1 MNPVARLAN
10 AILSSLV
17 RNRHHLPRPVNRL
30 IDDVAKN
37 PDGVFSRVASFL
49 LGGSSRSQ
57 APTPSSVPDTPI
69 RVFIGPTN
77 YAGQGY
83 LWARALEVDA
93 DLGARNMAV
102 ELPGGFN
109 FDADTSV
116 PVSVYNHSTRWQ
128 KAELAAVC
136 RFSHV
141 LIEAERPLFG
151 SLFARNLSREIDELQ
166 RRGISCAFLCHGTD
180 VRSPSAHAASNRWS
194 PFHELSL
201 QNQILQADSDANLAL
216 LKARGLPVF
225 ISTPDLLTDV
235 PWGIWCPVVVDADRW
250 AAAGRELYSRSVP
263 VVTHIPSMGSIKGTQ
278 LIEPLL
284 REFHRSGLIEYR
296 SITGVSSSLMPSLIG
311 DSDIVL
317 DQFRLGAY
325 GVAAVEA
332 MASGRIVVGHVLPE
346 TRKRVRDLVGVE
358 LPIVEADPES
368 LREVLF
374 GLIADPAQGLESA
387 AAGGVF
393 SRRVHS
399 GKMSVAALRAH
410 WIDVLGGHS

>member
-1 MNPVARLAN
+1 MNRIAKLAN
-10 AILSSLV
+10 TLSSSLV
-17 RNRHHLPRPVNRL
+17 RNRHRLPHFVNRL

-37 PDGVFSRVASFL
+37 PDGVLSRISSFF

-57 APTPSSVPDTPI
+57 VPPATPVPDKPI

-83 LWARALEVDA
+83 LWARALETDGRF
-93 DLGARNMAV
+93 GARNMAV
-102 ELPGGFN
+102 ELPGGFH

-116 PVSVYNHSTRWQ
+116 PVSVYNHSPRWQ
-128 KAELAAVC
+128 KAELAAVE

-151 SLFARNLSREIDELQ
+151 SLFNREVKREIEELQ
-166 RRGISCAFLCHGTD
+166 GRGVSCAFLCHGTD
-180 VRSPSAHAASNRWS
+180 IRSPSAHAADNRWS
-194 PFHELSL
+194 PFRELSA
-201 QNQILQADSDANLAL
+201 QNQALQADADANLIL
-216 LKARGLPVF
+216 LRTTGLPVF
-225 ISTPDLLTDV
+225 VSTPDLLTDV
-235 PWGIWCPVVVDADRW
+235 PWGTWCPVVVDADRW
-250 AAAGRELYSRSVP
+250 SGGRELYSRTLP

-284 REFHRSGLIEYR
+284 RELDGAGVIEYR

-317 DQFRLGAY
+317 DQFLLGAY

-346 TRKRVRDLVGVE
+346 TRARVGQLTGLQ

-368 LREVLF
+368 LREVLL
-374 GLIADPAQGLESA
+374 GLIADRSRGSEA
-387 AAGGVF
+387 ADAGRIF
-393 SRRVHS
+393 SRSVHS
-399 GKMSVAALRAH
+399 GEMSAEALRAG
-410 WIDVLGGHS
+410 WITAAGSDS